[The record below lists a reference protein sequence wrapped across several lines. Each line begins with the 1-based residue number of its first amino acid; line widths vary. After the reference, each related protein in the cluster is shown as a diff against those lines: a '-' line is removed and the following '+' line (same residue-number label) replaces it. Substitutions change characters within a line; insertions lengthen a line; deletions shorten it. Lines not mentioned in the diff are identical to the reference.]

1 MTDVEIVRIL
11 REDFKGVEKAVIGL
25 GREVSGMSGQLTSL
39 AKDVE
44 RNRSLI
50 DKLQDEDATGRIEI
64 EGLKNRKVS
73 TVPRMPA
80 GWGGVAL
87 KYVPWLIPL
96 LFAAGV
102 WAGTGG
108 DDEAALE
115 AWRDVSHGL
124 SAVTQRL
131 DSIEQTVGDTD
142 CDMDTDSE
150 GNQ

>member
-11 REDFKGVEKAVIGL
+11 REDFKGVQKAVIGL
-25 GREVSGMSGQLTSL
+25 GREVSGLSTKVESICS
-39 AKDVE
+39 DVD
-44 RNRSLI
+44 RNRALI

-64 EGLKNRKVS
+64 AGLKNSKIS
-73 TVPRMPA
+73 SAPRMPA
-80 GWGGVAL
+80 GWGGIAL
-87 KYVPWLIPL
+87 KYAPWLIPL

-108 DDEAALE
+108 DDEAAAK

-124 SAVTQRL
+124 STVTQRL

-142 CDMDTDSE
+142 CDIDTDSE

>member
-1 MTDVEIVRIL
+1 MTENELVRFL
-11 REDFKGVEKAVIGL
+11 HTEMQGL
-25 GREVSGMSGQLTSL
+25 VKSVNGIGREVSGISGKLDGIC
-39 AKDVE
+39 ADVE
-44 RNRSLI
+44 RNRTAI
-50 DKLQDEDATGRIEI
+50 GELQREDATGRIEI

-73 TVPRMPA
+73 TTPRMPT
-80 GWGGVAL
+80 GWGGIAL
-87 KYVPWLIPL
+87 KYAPWLIPL

-108 DDEAALE
+108 DDEAAAK
-115 AWRDVSHGL
+115 AWRDVSHSL